1 MIHLDKKIYTI
12 FESVLTAE
20 SLNAAVFMYD
30 PPNATVHA
38 HSVYMMRN
46 AADYQSCNL
55 KAAKLVAG
63 IMQGAGSGFEFVFRK
78 RKTHYFVC
86 GERNGL
92 HCTAGQMKFIVKPK
106 HSSCRD

>member
-1 MIHLDKKIYTI
+1 LD
-12 FESVLTAE
+12 
-20 SLNAAVFMYD
+20 AAVFMYD

-55 KAAKLVAG
+55 KAAKPVAG

-78 RKTHYFVC
+78 RKAHYFVC

-106 HSSCRD
+106 HTSCRD

>member
-1 MIHLDKKIYTI
+1 MNVFCLRLK
-12 FESVLTAE
+12 L
-20 SLNAAVFMYD
+20 SLNAAVFKYD

-78 RKTHYFVC
+78 RKAHYFVC

-106 HSSCRD
+106 HSSCSD